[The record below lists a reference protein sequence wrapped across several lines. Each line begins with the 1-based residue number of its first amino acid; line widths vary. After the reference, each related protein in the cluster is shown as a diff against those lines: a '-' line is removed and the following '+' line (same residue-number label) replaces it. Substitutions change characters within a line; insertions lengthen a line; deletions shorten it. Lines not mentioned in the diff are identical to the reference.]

1 MRLTWGL
8 MIGLIIEG
16 QNESSDLSI
25 SRAFEYI
32 DSKLEKMYG
41 LYSLLIVKNII
52 CYILKWI

>member
-8 MIGLIIEG
+8 MIGFIIEG